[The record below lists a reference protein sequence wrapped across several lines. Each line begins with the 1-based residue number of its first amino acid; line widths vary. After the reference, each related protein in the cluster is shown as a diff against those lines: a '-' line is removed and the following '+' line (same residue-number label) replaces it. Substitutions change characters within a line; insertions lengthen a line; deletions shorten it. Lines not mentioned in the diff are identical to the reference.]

1 MKTKNTSLTKFVY
14 GVGSIGSSIAYTAF
28 STYLLFFYVDV
39 MGLPSTLAGSAM
51 VVFTIWNILND
62 PLAGYIS
69 DRTKTKWGRRK
80 PYILFGSIPLA
91 ITFMLLWNPPNAFLA
106 TTSKL
111 FAYFLTIICLYD
123 TFFTIVELNYS
134 AVYPEMYPEL
144 KDRSAV
150 TAYMQGLYMI
160 GSLIGT
166 ALPPLIYGGLGWKY
180 MGLILGVAIFLFK
193 MISLLGI
200 KEEKVYSLEIQPS
213 LWKSLSLTLKNK
225 SFLAAVIANLLA
237 IYATGMITAIAPFY
251 TKYVLNFAEDKTSLF
266 LGIMV
271 LTSIPFLVIWSNF
284 VVIKL
289 GPKKSFILGK
299 DGNAHQIGHMTIDYQ
314 GKLKCSCNKNGHW
327 EAYCSGER
335 IPNLIKLKLKSIDEN
350 RIKNSQL
357 YKIIEGDFSR
367 LDTKTFFTVAK
378 EKDGLSLEII
388 DEIGRLNAIGFA
400 NVINVYDPSLIT
412 VGGKVVIMNRDLII
426 EPLKKHI
433 KNHVVNRMP
442 KITTTKLGEDICLYG
457 AAAIVF
463 HPDISPKPTI
473 PIGEKIVR
481 GLLTLIPTM
490 ITSRLLKLFLG

>member
-1 MKTKNTSLTKFVY
+1 MKTKNTSLIKFAY

-51 VVFTIWNILND
+51 VVFTIWNMLND
-62 PLAGYIS
+62 PLFGYIS

-91 ITFMLLWNPPNAFLA
+91 ITFILLWNPPNAFLA

-123 TFFTIVELNYS
+123 TFFSIVELNYT

-180 MGLILGVAIFLFK
+180 MGVILGVAIFLFK

-200 KEEKVYSLEIQPS
+200 KEEKVYSLEVQPS

-237 IYATGMITAIAPFY
+237 IYAVNMITAIAPFY

-266 LGIMV
+266 LAIMV

-289 GPKKSFILGK
+289 GPKKSFIFSLISLGILVLSAFTLSPQAAFITAVLIGIGLSGVALVPYVVIA
-299 DGNAHQIGHMTIDYQ
+299 DVIDEDEVNNGVRREGMYFGINGFVIRFAGIIQGGVIGLLLPAFGYVQGQIQQSETTILGFKIMMSIIPMVALIIGALIIWKFYPLD
-314 GKLKCSCNKNGHW
+314 
-327 EAYCSGER
+327 GER
-335 IPNLIKLKLKSIDEN
+335 
-350 RIKNSQL
+350 
-357 YKIIEGDFSR
+357 
-367 LDTKTFFTVAK
+367 
-378 EKDGLSLEII
+378 
-388 DEIGRLNAIGFA
+388 
-400 NVINVYDPSLIT
+400 
-412 VGGKVVIMNRDLII
+412 
-426 EPLKKHI
+426 LKKVKEMLADLH
-433 KNHVVNRMP
+433 KKKKV
-442 KITTTKLGEDICLYG
+442 KLPSE
-457 AAAIVF
+457 
-463 HPDISPKPTI
+463 
-473 PIGEKIVR
+473 E
-481 GLLTLIPTM
+481 
-490 ITSRLLKLFLG
+490 